1 MVDSTLITKGFI
13 LAKQLYITTN
23 RSAGIASNGYIIAK
37 LIALTEQ
44 LKLISQNLEN
54 DEQK

>member
-1 MVDSTLITKGFI
+1 MVDSAYIKRGFI
-13 LAKQLYITTN
+13 LAKQLYIITN

-44 LKLISQNLEN
+44 LKLISQNFEN